1 MARCVAARLYNSVL
15 RRKGFI
21 LPAANSIPPIRADL
35 LVTCLCTT
43 TRVYLRPQ
51 SWDKEASVTWSAP
64 VQQEVTPPV
73 LRVVII
79 VLEFPTSTTG
89 VAGDVTPDYIPLGSL
104 ATAKVWDVELPHF
117 RRTDVVDPY
126 HTDGTSKS

>member
-1 MARCVAARLYNSVL
+1 MARCVAARLYNSVF

-51 SWDKEASVTWSAP
+51 SWLVIPHVPTH
-64 VQQEVTPPV
+64 VRV
-73 LRVVII
+73 LRIHECSSSGLLGRVLLFIVDFVTRLLPACII
-79 VLEFPTSTTG
+79 VCVSRMRE
-89 VAGDVTPDYIPLGSL
+89 
-104 ATAKVWDVELPHF
+104 
-117 RRTDVVDPY
+117 RREER
-126 HTDGTSKS
+126 GES